1 MTWAGIVAFLKTS
14 QILAGLAQQFVDAWQ
29 AGQVII
35 LTRTREE
42 REEERE
48 TIIWAME
55 EARKLRDVAKIRALN
70 RSLAALDG
78 NGVSQGV
85 SVRPV
90 QPTEN

>member
-35 LTRTREE
+35 LNRTKEE

-48 TIIWAME
+48 AIIWAME
-55 EARKLRDVAKIRALN
+55 EARKARDVVKIRALN

-78 NGVSQGV
+78 NKV
-85 SVRPV
+85 VRPGPV
-90 QPTEN
+90 QPSES